1 VLDWQ
6 ERYIETFIEAGEHA
20 NWSDREAA
28 RDAVA
33 ARMRDYLPTSELQF
47 LMELSIE
54 PLAEQA
60 LSSGR
65 SAVGDR

>member
-6 ERYIETFIEAGEHA
+6 ERYIETFIEAVEHA